1 MALSRQSDMDGIY
14 LIDKEPGMTSFAVCK
29 RLRWKLSVKKVGHTG
44 TLDRFAT
51 GLLLV
56 ATGRGTK
63 LIPYFEKAKKTYRA
77 RIVLGKTSE
86 TLDPE
91 SSVVDT
97 GFSGVPPSEEE
108 ILEILA
114 ERFAGKIMQTP
125 PKYSA
130 LKIGGKRM
138 SDLVRAGKEFE
149 VEPRPAEV
157 FRSEIVSYVF
167 PELEVELE
175 VAAGFYVRSFARDLG
190 EALAGG
196 GMCTE
201 LRRTAIENVSVDEA
215 VKVDEANDPVE
226 IEFLLERMPGR
237 EIPAERI
244 QRLNSP

>member
-1 MALSRQSDMDGIY
+1 MNGIY

-56 ATGRGTK
+56 ATGRATK

-91 SSVVDT
+91 SPVVDT
-97 GFSGVPPSEEE
+97 GFSGVPPTQGE
-108 ILEILA
+108 ILELLA
-114 ERFAGKIMQTP
+114 DRFAGEVMQTP
-125 PKYSA
+125 PRYSA
-130 LKIGGKRM
+130 LKVGGKRM

-149 VEPRPAEV
+149 VEPRPTEV
-157 FRSEIVSYVF
+157 FSSEIVSYAF

-196 GMCTE
+196 GMCAE
-201 LRRTAIENVSVDEA
+201 LRRTAIEQVSVDDA
-215 VKVDEANDPVE
+215 VKVNDVSDPVK

-237 EIPAERI
+237 EIPEERI
-244 QRLNSP
+244 QRLSGP

>member
-1 MALSRQSDMDGIY
+1 
-14 LIDKEPGMTSFAVCK
+14 MTSFAVCK

-56 ATGRGTK
+56 ATGRATK

-91 SSVVDT
+91 SPLVDT
-97 GFSGVPPSEEE
+97 GFSGVPPTEEE
-108 ILEILA
+108 ILELLA
-114 ERFAGKIMQTP
+114 ESFAGEVMQTP

-130 LKIGGKRM
+130 LKVGGKRM
-138 SDLVRAGKEFE
+138 SDLVRAGKEVE
-149 VEPRPAEV
+149 VEPRPTEV
-157 FRSEIVSYVF
+157 FRSEIVSYAF
-167 PELEVELE
+167 PELQVELE

-196 GMCTE
+196 GVCSE
-201 LRRTAIENVSVDEA
+201 LRRTAIEQVSVDDA
-215 VKVDEANDPVE
+215 VKVNEVSDPVE

-237 EIPAERI
+237 EIPEERI
-244 QRLNSP
+244 QRLKNP